1 MSSRTALGGEW
12 DIVGLS
18 ERPFGVG
25 LEAGNTANLNGSS
38 RSSTLSD
45 IVVDV
50 LGELAGGAQVV
61 VCDLTAVHLSA
72 PDATEA
78 LCPLLRYL
86 SAWPG
91 AGLVVICSEG
101 SEAWSTLSST
111 SVPDT
116 FVVSDS
122 DERGLTQLYPRL
134 PALERTKVQLPASLT
149 SPRAARA
156 FVARS
161 LLDWRLI
168 QLVESASLVVSEL
181 VTNAVVHAASAV
193 DITLSRADGRV
204 QIMVQDAGMR
214 GHPPAART
222 ADPERRLLGG
232 RGLLLVER
240 MTQAWGVLPVTS
252 GGKSVWVV
260 LDVP

>member
-1 MSSRTALGGEW
+1 
-12 DIVGLS
+12 VGLP
-18 ERPFGVG
+18 ERAFGVG
-25 LEAGNTANLNGSS
+25 LEAHGTAGRNGSS
-38 RSSTLSD
+38 RSSVVGE
-45 IVVDV
+45 IVGDV

-61 VCDLTAVHLSA
+61 VCDLTAVRLSA
-72 PDATEA
+72 PAATEA
-78 LCPLLRYL
+78 LRPLLRYL
-86 SAWPG
+86 AAWPG
-91 AGLVVICSEG
+91 AGLVVICSED
-101 SEAWSTLSST
+101 SETWTTLSSP
-111 SVPDT
+111 SAPDT
-116 FVVSDS
+116 LVLSDS
-122 DERGLTQLYPRL
+122 SERGLIQLYPRL

-204 QIMVQDAGMR
+204 QIMVQDAGAR
-214 GHPPAART
+214 GHTAAHT
-222 ADPERRLLGG
+222 ADPESQLLGG

-240 MTQAWGVLPVTS
+240 MTRAWGVLPVTS